1 MQKILLI
8 LMGSTAVASIA
19 LAQAPP
25 SAPAAPAPAATQTAS
40 SPADC
45 DRLETFLEQRHPA
58 DPGVTL
64 EQVRSYRTSNN
75 VQACHDALMRLEPN
89 ATRATTQEGKPGADT
104 SIVVQ
109 QPTQSLR
116 VEQAPP
122 QVTVQQQQP
131 QVTVRQPQPDI
142 TVRQPAPTVTVD
154 IPQPEI
160 IIRMPKPE
168 VNVAMLQPQVQVN
181 QPPPRVQVTQP
192 PQQPEVQVQPAE
204 AQVKVQQQA
213 GTAPNVQI
221 QESNTQPTVHFE
233 RGEPKVVVN
242 QAQGQP
248 HIRVEQEDAK
258 PQTAESDRERTT
270 ATTGAAPSPRS
281 PTASVRPI
289 QASRVKNMVVYNE
302 KGARLGEVERIVQAQ
317 DGKQQLI
324 VGVGGFLG
332 LGERRVAIPSG
343 DVAMRGDRL
352 ILENLTEE
360 QLKRMPPV
368 DRNSRELRDIDGN
381 ATIELSSR

>member
-1 MQKILLI
+1 
-8 LMGSTAVASIA
+8 MGSTAVASLA

-25 SAPAAPAPAATQTAS
+25 SVPVAPAPAATQTAS

-45 DRLETFLEQRHPA
+45 DRLETFLEQRQPA
-58 DPGVTL
+58 NPGVTL
-64 EQVRSYRTSNN
+64 EQVRSYRTGNN

-89 ATRATTQEGKPGADT
+89 ATQATTQEGKPGADT

-109 QPTQSLR
+109 QPTQSLH

-142 TVRQPAPTVTVD
+142 TVRQPAPTVTVE

-168 VNVAMLQPQVQVN
+168 VNVAMLEPQVQVN

-192 PQQPEVQVQPAE
+192 AQQPQVQVKPAE

-233 RGEPKVVVN
+233 RAEPKVVVN

-258 PQTAESDRERTT
+258 PQTAASDRDRTA
-270 ATTGAAPSPRS
+270 ATTPAAPIPRS
-281 PTASVRPI
+281 PTV

-381 ATIELSSR
+381 ATIELSSH

>member
-1 MQKILLI
+1 MQKILLV
-8 LMGSTAVASIA
+8 LMGSTALASLA
-19 LAQAPP
+19 FAQAPP
-25 SAPAAPAPAATQTAS
+25 PSASGATQTAANT
-40 SPADC
+40 ADC

-58 DPGVTL
+58 NPGVTV
-64 EQVRSYRTSNN
+64 EQVRTYRTSNN

-89 ATRATTQEGKPGADT
+89 ATQATNQEGKRGPDT

-109 QPTQSLR
+109 QPTQSLH

-192 PQQPEVQVQPAE
+192 PQQPQVQVQPAE

-213 GTAPNVQI
+213 GTGPNVQV

-248 HIRVEQEDAK
+248 QIRVEKEDGK
-258 PQTAESDRERTT
+258 PQTAESDRERTA
-270 ATTGAAPSPRS
+270 ATTPAAPSTGS
-281 PTASVRPI
+281 PTTMV

-302 KGARLGEVERIVQAQ
+302 KGARVGEVERIVQAQ

-352 ILENLTEE
+352 ILQNVTEE

-381 ATIELSSR
+381 AAIELSSR

>member
-1 MQKILLI
+1 
-8 LMGSTAVASIA
+8 
-19 LAQAPP
+19 
-25 SAPAAPAPAATQTAS
+25 
-40 SPADC
+40 
-45 DRLETFLEQRHPA
+45 
-58 DPGVTL
+58 
-64 EQVRSYRTSNN
+64 
-75 VQACHDALMRLEPN
+75 
-89 ATRATTQEGKPGADT
+89 
-104 SIVVQ
+104 
-109 QPTQSLR
+109 
-116 VEQAPP
+116 
-122 QVTVQQQQP
+122 
-131 QVTVRQPQPDI
+131 
-142 TVRQPAPTVTVD
+142 
-154 IPQPEI
+154 
-160 IIRMPKPE
+160 
-168 VNVAMLQPQVQVN
+168 
-181 QPPPRVQVTQP
+181 
-192 PQQPEVQVQPAE
+192 VQVQPAE

-221 QESNTQPTVHFE
+221 QESDTQPTVHFE

-258 PQTAESDRERTT
+258 PQTAESDRERTA

-281 PTASVRPI
+281 PTASVRPV

-352 ILENLTEE
+352 ILEDLTEE

>member
-1 MQKILLI
+1 L
-8 LMGSTAVASIA
+8 T
-19 LAQAPP
+19 
-25 SAPAAPAPAATQTAS
+25 
-40 SPADC
+40 
-45 DRLETFLEQRHPA
+45 
-58 DPGVTL
+58 
-64 EQVRSYRTSNN
+64 
-75 VQACHDALMRLEPN
+75 RLEPN
-89 ATRATTQEGKPGADT
+89 ATQTKEGKPGADT

-109 QPTQSLR
+109 QPTPSLH

-142 TVRQPAPTVTVD
+142 TVRQAAPTVTVD

-181 QPPPRVQVTQP
+181 QPPPRVEVTQP
-192 PQQPEVQVQPAE
+192 PQQPQVQVQPAE

-213 GTAPNVQI
+213 GTAPNVQV

-233 RGEPKVVVN
+233 RAEPKVVVN

-248 HIRVEQEDAK
+248 KIRVEKEDAK
-258 PQTAESDRERTT
+258 PQSAESNRERTAAT
-270 ATTGAAPSPRS
+270 APAAPSPIS
-281 PTASVRPI
+281 PAAGVRPGSPI

-302 KGARLGEVERIVQAQ
+302 KGARLGEVERIVQAP

-352 ILENLTEE
+352 ILENVSEE